1 MASGSAHV
9 LKPAIAFLVIGRLTS
24 ATPADWPQWRGPVGT
39 GVALDANPPVEWS
52 ETKNVRWK
60 KAIPG
65 MGHSTPVIANGR
77 IFLTTAVAVGGAV
90 TPVFDNAPGSHDNQ
104 GVTHTHSFR
113 VLAIDLAGAVV
124 WDKEVAR
131 TFPHEGGHMTGSLA
145 SSSPVTDGDALYAFF
160 GSRGLYCLSCA
171 DGTLRW
177 KKDLGKLTTHHA
189 HGEGASPALHG
200 ETLVVPWDQETG
212 SCVFALDKKSGREL
226 WKSPRDEITT
236 WATPVIAMV
245 RGVPQVILSAT
256 TRIRGY
262 DLATGREIWQ
272 CGGMSRNVIATPV
285 AADGKVF
292 CGCSYDRRAMIAINL
307 EGARGDITTTDH
319 VLWSTNQRTPY
330 VPSPLLYDGRLYFL
344 AHYQGLLSCLNAAT
358 GERAA
363 GPVRLN
369 DIDDVYASLVGAA
382 GRVYITDRTGMTVV
396 VKHGRTL
403 DELARNQL
411 DDRFSASAA
420 IVGRD
425 LVLRGE
431 KNLYCLREAP

>member
-1 MASGSAHV
+1 MRLIVPLLVMTRLAATAMA
-9 LKPAIAFLVIGRLTS
+9 T
-24 ATPADWPQWRGPVGT
+24 DWPQWRGPTGT
-39 GVALDANPPVEWS
+39 GAAPDATPPVTWS

-60 KAIPG
+60 IALPG
-65 MGHSTPVIANGR
+65 AGHSSPVITGGR
-77 IFLTTAVAVGGAV
+77 VFLTSAVPVGEPLA
-90 TPVFDNAPGSHDNQ
+90 PVYDNAPGSHDNK

-113 VLAIDLAGAVV
+113 VLAIDLGTGSIV

-131 TFPHEGGHMTGSLA
+131 TFPHEGGHVTGSLA
-145 SSSPVTDGDALYAFF
+145 SNSPVTDGDAVYAFF

-171 DGTLRW
+171 DGTVRW

-189 HGEGASPALHG
+189 HGEGASPALHDQ
-200 ETLVVPWDQETG
+200 TLVVPWDQETG
-212 SCVFALDKKSGREL
+212 SIVFALDKKSGKEL
-226 WKSPRDEITT
+226 WKTPRDEITT
-236 WATPVIAMV
+236 WATPVITVVA
-245 RGVPQVILSAT
+245 GAPQVVLSAT

-262 DLATGREIWQ
+262 DLATGREIWT

-285 AADGKVF
+285 AADGKIY
-292 CGCSYDRRAMIAINL
+292 CGCSYNLRAMIAINL
-307 EGARGDITTTDH
+307 EGAKGDITTTDH

-344 AHYQGLLSCLNAAT
+344 AHYQGLLSCLNATT

-382 GRVYITDRTGMTVV
+382 KRVYITDRTGMTVV
-396 VKHGRTL
+396 IKHDRSL
-403 DELARNQL
+403 EELSRNQL

-420 IVGRD
+420 IAGQD

-431 KNLYCLREAP
+431 KSLYCLRESR